1 MDCSFVLV
9 SGSTQAS
16 MGPSFLHPI
25 QATSSLRSHSEKVQK
40 LTHHLWLCLAP
51 PEFSGTIGYSSQ
63 LTGNPLVESSL
74 SIWSPCCKSKIIPG
88 ANPDPTVLQY
98 TSPLLKQHLHWM
110 TSTLPINPPHTCRVR
125 TATPSAKRSYHPLL
139 APPWS
144 LMHSKCCHSPSKTP
158 SSDTK
163 HEGKTRNCEG
173 NADQS
178 RHIKGKNKTPKGSI
192 FAPDHFL
199 RHWVGCSGKVYAAW
213 RCWQLILTND

>member
-144 LMHSKCCHSPSKTP
+144 LMHSKCCHSPSN
-158 SSDTK
+158 DT
-163 HEGKTRNCEG
+163 
-173 NADQS
+173 
-178 RHIKGKNKTPKGSI
+178 IK
-192 FAPDHFL
+192 
-199 RHWVGCSGKVYAAW
+199 WYQAW
-213 RCWQLILTND
+213 RQDSELRGECGSESTH